1 MRTRI
6 QKLNKLFLF
15 ICIFLCSSVFA
26 FATENAISG
35 IDVRQLGPSNYDV
48 VLKTNADVDIQKMVN
63 GEDNLTII
71 LKDTVPTESVDI
83 IYDNAADLE
92 NVIVQKKNNGNTVIF
107 LQGKDIENAQV
118 YTKDISTGAVLPSDE
133 ERSLDNYLFIAD
145 KKIAG
150 FSVLGLVMFFMIMLS
165 LRPKNKRYN
174 SNVKN
179 VKTNKSLSENT
190 LRNKNINQ
198 SRSIPSINYKL
209 NGGFSRM
216 SIPKDFVINN
226 HMANEKKQI
235 RKAG

>member
-6 QKLNKLFLF
+6 KKLNKLFLF
-15 ICIFLCSSVFA
+15 ICIFLCSSVCA
-26 FATENAISG
+26 FSVENAVSG
-35 IDVRQLGPSNYDV
+35 IDVQQLGPANYNV
-48 VLKTNADVDIQKMVN
+48 MLKMNGDVDVQKVVN
-63 GEDNLTII
+63 GKDNLTII
-71 LKDTVPTESVDI
+71 LKETVPTESVDI

-107 LQGKDIENAQV
+107 LQGKNIENARV
-118 YTKDISTGAVLPSDE
+118 FVKDLSTGNLSQSDSE
-133 ERSLDNYLFIAD
+133 KSLDNYLFIAD

-150 FSVLGLVMFFMIMLS
+150 FSVLGLVMFFMFMLS
-165 LRPKNKRYN
+165 IRPKNKRYN

-179 VKTNKSLSENT
+179 VKTNKTLSENT
-190 LRNKNINQ
+190 LRTKNINQ

-209 NGGFSRM
+209 NGGFSKM

-226 HMANEKKQI
+226 HMANEKEQI

>member
-1 MRTRI
+1 MRTRF
-6 QKLNKLFLF
+6 QKLSKFFLF

-26 FATENAISG
+26 FAAENSLLG
-35 IDVRQLGPSNYDV
+35 IDVQQQGESYNVMLKLNNNADIQRMVNAQDSLTI
-48 VLKTNADVDIQKMVN
+48 VLK
-63 GEDNLTII
+63 E
-71 LKDTVPTESVDI
+71 TVPTDSVEI

-92 NVIVQKKNNGNTVIF
+92 NVIVQKKNNGNTLI
-107 LQGKDIENAQV
+107 LLEGKAIENASI
-118 YTKDISTGAVLPSDE
+118 YTKDLSTGLVSQAGKE
-133 ERSLDNYLFIAD
+133 KSLNNYLFIAD

-150 FSVLGLVMFFMIMLS
+150 FSILGLVMFFMLMLS

-179 VKTNKSLSENT
+179 VKTQKSVSSNT

-198 SRSIPSINYKL
+198 SRSIPSINYKV
-209 NGGFSRM
+209 NGGFSKM

-226 HMANEKKQI
+226 HMASEREQI